1 MIQDAWVTSTLKEA
15 KETAW
20 LVAYWAA
27 AFAGNVACTA
37 SPTRNT
43 LKSQRKFSCPAVW
56 IRQPKELRMKRL
68 LGLLLLIHSR
78 TATTVPS
85 PKV

>member
-1 MIQDAWVTSTLKEA
+1 MHQVDSLYIV
-15 KETAW
+15 
-20 LVAYWAA
+20 
-27 AFAGNVACTA
+27 G
-37 SPTRNT
+37 
-43 LKSQRKFSCPAVW
+43 VW